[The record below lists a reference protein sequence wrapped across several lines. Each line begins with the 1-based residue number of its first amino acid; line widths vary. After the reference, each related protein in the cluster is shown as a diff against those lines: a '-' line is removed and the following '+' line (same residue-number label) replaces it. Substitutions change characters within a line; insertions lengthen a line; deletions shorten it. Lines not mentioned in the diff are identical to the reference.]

1 MRTLLTSLLLVTTVL
16 LPAQETGISILPAP
30 AYTELKQ
37 YLGLTDAQVQSLETI
52 LRNRSQAQQAVFTQ
66 ISEKSRQMYQ
76 LLENGSGSATQIG
89 QLMLDIRNL
98 EKQLSTVDAPY
109 RTQAVN
115 VLTADQKTKLAKLDE
130 ALKLQGTASQAAMLL
145 LLEYPY
151 PIGLPRPV
159 DFGGGIGNSGIGVI
173 TGVSG
178 VSGLSGRAI
187 GHMPALRK
195 P

>member
-1 MRTLLTSLLLVTTVL
+1 MRVLLTSLLLATAAL
-16 LPAQETGISILPAP
+16 LPAQETGITILPAP

-37 YLGLTDAQVQSLETI
+37 YLGLSDAQTQSLESI
-52 LRNRSQAQQAVFTQ
+52 LRNRGQAQQAIFTQ
-66 ISEKSRQMYQ
+66 ITEKSRQMYQ

-89 QLMLDIRNL
+89 QLMLDVRNL
-98 EKQLSTVDAPY
+98 EKQIPTVDGPY

-145 LLEYPY
+145 LIEYQY
-151 PIGLPRPV
+151 PIGRPMPV
-159 DFGGGIGNSGIGVI
+159 DFGGGIGNTGV

-187 GHMPALRK
+187 GYMPALRK